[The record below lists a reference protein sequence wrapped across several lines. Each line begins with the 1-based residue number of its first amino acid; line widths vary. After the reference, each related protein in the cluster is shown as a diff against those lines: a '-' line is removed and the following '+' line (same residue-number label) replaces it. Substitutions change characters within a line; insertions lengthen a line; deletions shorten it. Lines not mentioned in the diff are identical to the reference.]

1 MYAILILVF
10 FHLLFG
16 VCVCVKKSQNPPFQK
31 KMATPINSNIL
42 QKKNYRQITKNQLIL
57 DLESG
62 LINKSLKAMGRGNRG
77 HIHVQTAEEKW
88 IMEASTG
95 I

>member
-1 MYAILILVF
+1 MQLNNILVF

-16 VCVCVKKSQNPPFQK
+16 VYVKKSQNPPFQK

-42 QKKNYRQITKNQLIL
+42 QKKNYRQITTNQLIL
-57 DLESG
+57 DLESE
-62 LINKSLKAMGRGNRG
+62 LINESLKATGRGNRG

>member
-62 LINKSLKAMGRGNRG
+62 LINKSLKAMRRGNRG
-77 HIHVQTAEEKW
+77 HIHVQTAEEK
-88 IMEASTG
+88 
-95 I
+95 